1 MLAIMSTSAQLP
13 LCIYCGTAR
22 PADRSECPQCGR
34 PWIDVRV
41 GTLAESRVHALI
53 GAAATTETPNVSAI
67 PAIDPIGGEDE
78 PNTDVMVDLTD
89 DDAITTAPA
98 TFRRAIPIVLGL
110 SAVAVVA
117 MFGLGLLDEE
127 PSPDPDEIAV
137 LSTTLPPP
145 NETPV
150 TAAPTTTTPPP
161 TTVPTTTIP
170 ASSEI
175 GVFGDPVPISRLTLK
190 ADGIGPIEVGTPA
203 SEAIGRL
210 VASLGTPEAIGIAG
224 QEYGLCADEDGR
236 VIRWAELNVIVSG
249 TLVEGLFVGYRYE
262 EQSVP
267 TGTIDLA
274 TPSGIRL
281 GDDIA
286 TLNEVYARYSISYET
301 VGGESTF
308 RLSQNEEL
316 LLWGLVSST
325 EENGRIEGIYSPPA
339 CGSS

>member
-1 MLAIMSTSAQLP
+1 
-13 LCIYCGTAR
+13 
-22 PADRSECPQCGR
+22 
-34 PWIDVRV
+34 
-41 GTLAESRVHALI
+41 
-53 GAAATTETPNVSAI
+53 
-67 PAIDPIGGEDE
+67 
-78 PNTDVMVDLTD
+78 
-89 DDAITTAPA
+89 
-98 TFRRAIPIVLGL
+98 
-110 SAVAVVA
+110 
-117 MFGLGLLDEE
+117 
-127 PSPDPDEIAV
+127 
-137 LSTTLPPP
+137 
-145 NETPV
+145 V

-170 ASSEI
+170 ASSQI

-274 TPSGIRL
+274 TPSGIHL